1 MDNEVFI
8 PDGQMEDIIESDVE
22 GGDVGVPEDVA
33 DVINVIAKQRA
44 KENRRKLWE
53 EKKEWDLSPEH
64 QMQKLEKF
72 KNFNAALGSIAPLLL
87 GAAELAGTGGKS
99 LDATNKFVADQ
110 RAYRSTEDARRIQQL
125 KEQEYARNIAD
136 KQKRKDT
143 YSKAAGEMMS
153 GTPGI
158 PQDYE
163 YMKPFLDASM
173 QEDPEDAVKLLL
185 QIMKPKAKEGTI
197 PLTRAEQTWL
207 VDKDLGHLIGGD
219 PDAARSVMV
228 QSGKYTVKPK
238 EVKPT
243 GWTDSQWDDYQRKLN
258 MQASTLGTKEDIKG
272 QKEREEAGAEAGMG
286 MDKTVNLFKNLWDR
300 KKEQLGTSGAGV
312 LVGTGKQIA
321 AKARVPGFESTAAF
335 EGQRAETAMALN
347 RIVTGQNRL
356 VKSIYDRLLASLPD
370 GNDTESYARAK
381 LEQSIRNAYG
391 LQKAMRA
398 YGNLTPEEMERI
410 GGSINPDAT
419 VTADDEAN
427 IQAIMKQVFGESKG
441 GAAKTPS
448 SFPTVTTQEQ
458 YNKLKSGTQYREE
471 LNGPLFRK
479 P

>member
-238 EVKPT
+238 EVKPDNWKEKADYAEKLRLEREKAERTERENNPERRPVSAGQATAFGDFESSLYQMGEMLT
-243 GWTDSQWDDYQRKLN
+243 GLADPKTPTGPMAYLRQYNPYDVEAQGGRQLIAATKQMVGKALEGGVLRAEDEIKYAKILPRVGDPLAVIKRK
-258 MQASTLGTKEDIKG
+258 SETLGKMLNNAYKAHLSALSKAGYDVRGFQTGDPAAPAAPATGGSKTVSTKEEWDALPKG
-272 QKEREEAGAEAGMG
+272 PFIWR
-286 MDKTVNLFKNLWDR
+286 N
-300 KKEQLGTSGAGV
+300 
-312 LVGTGKQIA
+312 
-321 AKARVPGFESTAAF
+321 
-335 EGQRAETAMALN
+335 
-347 RIVTGQNRL
+347 
-356 VKSIYDRLLASLPD
+356 PD
-370 GNDTESYARAK
+370 GT
-381 LEQSIRNAYG
+381 LE
-391 LQKAMRA
+391 
-398 YGNLTPEEMERI
+398 
-410 GGSINPDAT
+410 
-419 VTADDEAN
+419 
-427 IQAIMKQVFGESKG
+427 KG
-441 GAAKTPS
+441 VK
-448 SFPTVTTQEQ
+448 
-458 YNKLKSGTQYREE
+458 
-471 LNGPLFRK
+471 
-479 P
+479 